1 MIEEYTKAME
11 EWSVG
16 GSVSTSTVAPEQGID
31 IGDSVGCCCSTP
43 KIIAPESEMAVWAV
57 SNTDGCILANA
68 DYFYTKEEVDHLI
81 DEASGMTPEEVQVLI
96 NKSIKDKADK
106 EQVDELA
113 QQVSANTQS
122 ILNTYTKQETN
133 SLLDQY
139 LTKLQANMMFANY
152 SKVENTTLILN
163 SENIN

>member
-1 MIEEYTKAME
+1 MIEEYARAME
-11 EWSVG
+11 DWSVG
-16 GSVSTSTVAPEQGID
+16 SVSVDTVTPEQGTDID
-31 IGDSVGCCCSTP
+31 YSVGCCSMP
-43 KIIAPESEMAVWAV
+43 KIIAPEQEMAIWAV

-81 DEASGMTPEEVQVLI
+81 DEASGMTPEEVQVMI
-96 NKSIKDKADK
+96 NRSIKNKADK
-106 EQVDELA
+106 EQVNELA

-139 LTKLQANMMFANY
+139 LTKLQANTMFANY
-152 SKVENTTLILN
+152 TKVEDTTLILN
-163 SENIN
+163 SENIT